1 MAKVF
6 DSEADALPLPITPF
20 HFSFMFSPGILI
32 PIVWI
37 LTFSQPNAVEKIAL
51 PIVETVDSSEA
62 LLHSLMQNHTNVPQL
77 EALTFALEGWE
88 KLEEGLPK
96 PLLTVIDF
104 TLPSTAKRLWVIDVV
119 KGEILL
125 NSVVAHGR
133 NSGELIAKKFSNT
146 PESFQSSL
154 GFYKTAETYLGKHGY
169 SLRLDGLEKGFNDQA
184 RARAIVIHG
193 ADYAREEFAKMT
205 GRLGRS
211 LGCPAL
217 PTELSAQVIDLIKE
231 GSLLFIYGDDPNYLT
246 KSALA
251 QP

>member
-1 MAKVF
+1 MLQSLGEKYKH
-6 DSEADALPLPITPF
+6 TP
-20 HFSFMFSPGILI
+20 
-32 PIVWI
+32 
-37 LTFSQPNAVEKIAL
+37 NY
-51 PIVETVDSSEA
+51 EA
-62 LLHSLMQNHTNVPQL
+62 LNY
-77 EALTFALEGWE
+77 ALEGWE
-88 KLEEGLPK
+88 KLGKELKK

-104 TLPSTAKRLWVIDVV
+104 TLPSTEKRLWVIDVE
-119 KGEILL
+119 KREILL

-133 NSGELIAKKFSNT
+133 NTGELMAKSFSNT

-154 GFYKTAETYLGKHGY
+154 GFFKTAETYQGKHGY

-193 ADYAREEFAKMT
+193 ADYASEEFAKST

-217 PTELSAQVIDLIKE
+217 PPDLSSKVIDLIKD
-231 GSLLFIYGDDPNYLT
+231 GSLLFIYGNDENYL
-246 KSALA
+246 KQSALV

>member
-1 MAKVF
+1 M
-6 DSEADALPLPITPF
+6 II
-20 HFSFMFSPGILI
+20 PGILI
-32 PIVWI
+32 SLVWN
-37 LTFSQPNAVEKIAL
+37 LTFSDPNPGTSPL
-51 PIVETVDSSEA
+51 LTPIEINNSSEEILQSLGKKYQITPNYAA
-62 LLHSLMQNHTNVPQL
+62 LNY
-77 EALTFALEGWE
+77 ALEGWE
-88 KLEEGLPK
+88 KLGKELEK

-104 TLPSTAKRLWVIDVV
+104 TLPSTEKRLWVIDVERR
-119 KGEILL
+119 EILL

-133 NSGELIAKKFSNT
+133 NTGELMATNFSNI

-154 GFYKTAETYLGKHGY
+154 GFYKTAETYQGKHGY

-193 ADYAREEFAKMT
+193 ADYAREEFAKTT

-217 PTELSAQVIDLIKE
+217 PPELSAKVIDLIKD
-231 GSLLFIYGDDPNYLT
+231 GSLLFIYGNDNKYLSQ
-246 KSALA
+246 SALV